1 MMYSFYPDFLNQRKY
16 VVADHAYFTAGVSV
30 KNASANSCHPNSMGL
45 FGLCQAF
52 RIVEKSSS
60 KSSRQKTCAKKKK
73 KKKRGEIREGKGRE
87 L

>member
-1 MMYSFYPDFLNQRKY
+1 MESKRCEGKCEERLSQFMPSKFNGPFWP
-16 VVADHAYFTAGVSV
+16 VPSV
-30 KNASANSCHPNSMGL
+30 
-45 FGLCQAF
+45 Q
-52 RIVEKSSS
+52 IVEKSSS